1 MALAL
6 DQLGRAAVGPDR
18 LADPAHR
25 APGAAFFVDELLPGG
40 DDARRVAPSSAMSAN
55 TTQSASSPSQVR
67 SSSIFSAPIAT
78 MIGSPA
84 VTASRMKGAAPSTK
98 LSGLS

>member
-1 MALAL
+1 M
-6 DQLGRAAVGPDR
+6 RAG
-18 LADPAHR
+18 L
-25 APGAAFFVDELLPGG
+25 
-40 DDARRVAPSSAMSAN
+40 APSSAMSAN
-55 TTQSASSPSQVR
+55 TTQSASSPSHVR

-84 VTASRMKGAAPSTK
+84 ATASRMKGAAPSTK